1 MTTDQWKTLRRGWL
15 MPAALLAM
23 VGVLLAWWLQSA
35 DGLAWIDGLGRVQLG
50 ILASLVAGLFTL
62 VGALPVLLLGRVSFR
77 VQDSLLGFGAGIM
90 LAATAFSL
98 AEPAIIEAQR
108 YVPNVLGAALVVS
121 LGIGLGGVSVLLLD
135 TLLPHEHFAVGKQS
149 GAEAARIKRIWLFV
163 FAISIH
169 NLPEGLAVGVGY
181 STGDISGGLAL
192 TIGIGLQNMPE
203 GLIVALGLMSVGYSR
218 WTGLGVA
225 LLTGLVEPVG
235 GTFGA
240 VVVTVAAF
248 LLPLG
253 LAFAAGAM
261 LFVISHEIIPESHRK
276 GHQTYATMGVLIGFV
291 LMMTLGKT
299 LG

>member
-291 LMMTLGKT
+291 LMMTLGKA

>member
-15 MPAALLAM
+15 MPATLLAM

-35 DGLAWIDGLGRVQLG
+35 DRLAWIDGLGRVQLG

-62 VGALPVLLLGRVSFR
+62 VGALPVLLLGHVSFR
-77 VQDSLLGFGAGIM
+77 IQDSLLGFGAGIM

-291 LMMTLGKT
+291 LMMTLGKA